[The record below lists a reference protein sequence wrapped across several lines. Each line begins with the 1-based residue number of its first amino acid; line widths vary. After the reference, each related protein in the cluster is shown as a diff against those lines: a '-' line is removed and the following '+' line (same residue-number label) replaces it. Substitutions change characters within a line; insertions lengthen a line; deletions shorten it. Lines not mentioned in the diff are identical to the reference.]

1 MNFKCKILSQKELI
15 RKDKNKLYIVKI
27 YLSFCDN
34 IITCF
39 VSKDVF
45 DKIED
50 GVINDIN
57 LCEHLYIY
65 INSAREISFAI
76 KE

>member
-1 MNFKCKILSQKELI
+1 MDFKCKILSSREFQRNEK
-15 RKDKNKLYIVKI
+15 KYFIVKI

-39 VSKDVF
+39 VNKDVF
-45 DKIED
+45 DKIQD
-50 GVINDIN
+50 GLINDIN
-57 LCEHLYIY
+57 LAEHLYIY
-65 INSAREISFAI
+65 INSAKEIYFAI

>member
-1 MNFKCKILSQKELI
+1 MDFKCKILSQKEI
-15 RKDKNKLYIVKI
+15 TRKDKSKLYIVKI

-34 IITCF
+34 IVTCF

-45 DKIED
+45 DKVED
-50 GVINDIN
+50 GIINDIN
-57 LCEHLYIY
+57 LSEHLYIY

>member
-1 MNFKCKILSQKELI
+1 MDFKCKILSSKEI
-15 RKDKNKLYIVKI
+15 QRKDKNLYIIKI

-39 VSKDVF
+39 VNKDVF
-45 DKIED
+45 DKIQD
-50 GVINDIN
+50 GLINDIN
-57 LCEHLYIY
+57 LAEHLYIY
-65 INSAREISFAI
+65 INSAKEISFAI